1 MFRFENDRALIESFR
16 PSDRRVIEM
25 PAGITFPLF
34 VRDYL
39 AWTETS
45 GARVYLIFSAPGSRK
60 PIGIIFRRD
69 SLGGGLVTRMC
80 EWCHSYGSAHEVC
93 LLTTARGQQA
103 ARGGEPVR
111 RPAVQGE
118 AGGRGGPR
126 RAGTRSS
133 FSESSMSA
141 CFASRMRPW
150 ASRRSPPPD
159 TGGRSGLTWRNPSLF

>member
-16 PSDRRVIEM
+16 PRDRRAIEM
-25 PAGITFPLF
+25 PPGITFPLF

-69 SLGGGLVTRMC
+69 SLGGEPVTRMC

-93 LLTTARGQQA
+93 LLTTAVDNKRRVGVNLCADLRCREKMEDA
-103 ARGGEPVR
+103 A
-111 RPAVQGE
+111 
-118 AGGRGGPR
+118 
-126 RAGTRSS
+126 
-133 FSESSMSA
+133 
-141 CFASRMRPW
+141 
-150 ASRRSPPPD
+150 D
-159 TGGRSGLTWRNPSLF
+159 RSGRHPLEFLGKLNERMFRFAHEALGIEAQPAA